1 MAEDG
6 CLNSGAFMNLEIK
19 NNMKTDGTFT
29 FELGDNVVTTQK
41 IKNDAVTLDKIAS
54 LDRGNIIY
62 GNNLNNPTALPLGN
76 ADQVLTSNGDDIVWR
91 DASGGI
97 NATDSNIF
105 ENEIGQ
111 IFQGPE
117 SKAGIIY
124 IKADQGDDAGD
135 SWKLNAAADGVLT
148 IGSDINVKNTSV
160 AHLTITPNAVVA
172 NSTTAVAG
180 NLTVG
185 GNLTLSEYQW

>member
-6 CLNSGAFMNLEIK
+6 CLNSGAYMNLEIK

-29 FELGDNVVTTQK
+29 FELGDNVVTTPK
-41 IKNDAVTLDKIAS
+41 IKNDAVTLDKLAP

-76 ADQVLTSNGDDIVWR
+76 ADQVLTSNGDDVIWK
-91 DASGGI
+91 DATGGI
-97 NATDSNIF
+97 NATDATTF
-105 ENEIGQ
+105 ENEAGQ

-117 SKAGIIY
+117 SKDGIIY

-135 SWKLNAAADGVLT
+135 SWKFNVATNGVLT
-148 IGSDINVKNTSV
+148 IGNDISEKNTSV
-160 AHLTITPNAVVA
+160 AHLTITPKI
-172 NSTTAVAG
+172 
-180 NLTVG
+180 L
-185 GNLTLSEYQW
+185 LSLIQLQQ